1 MRKFKNILIL
11 GVAMVATMM
20 FFQGRASAAE
30 YVVPEGSIYWESSWD
45 CGTGKHAKVSAE
57 NPYTADIPEEGLSV
71 KIDGYSILNKDG
83 SILESYFNN
92 GTALEEVPPIHNDNR
107 MMLHIWS
114 EKGYRLGWIDAQY
127 VKPLKKSR
135 TEIREITIGKED
147 EWLEKFEPKGVDK
160 ITSILQESLRED
172 ENIPRQAY
180 VLGDFS
186 GSMADFYE
194 DVLEKVEDFSG
205 EKFVFGGKLQR
216 FSSGMDVYDYDI
228 NPGSTDI
235 ANAFNELSNV
245 EENSHIYLLSD
256 LEDNSGTPMQKNE
269 DFVGEISIVYYPG
282 YTRNFYDF
290 IEVLR
295 EAFPNATLTG
305 F

>member
-1 MRKFKNILIL
+1 MKQSAKNFLII
-11 GVAMVATMM
+11 VMAMIATVML
-20 FFQGRASAAE
+20 FQGRASAAE
-30 YVVPEGSIYWESSWD
+30 YVVPEGTTYWESSWD
-45 CGTGKHAKVSAE
+45 GGTGKHAKVSAE
-57 NPYTADIPEEGLSV
+57 NAYTADIQEEGLSV

-83 SILESYFNN
+83 GIIESHFNN
-92 GTALEEVPPIHNDNR
+92 GAALEEVPPIHSGNR

-114 EKGYRLGWIDAQY
+114 EKGYRLGWIDAQC

-180 VLGDFS
+180 LLGDFS

-228 NPGSTDI
+228 NLAG
-235 ANAFNELSNV
+235 
-245 EENSHIYLLSD
+245 
-256 LEDNSGTPMQKNE
+256 
-269 DFVGEISIVYYPG
+269 
-282 YTRNFYDF
+282 
-290 IEVLR
+290 
-295 EAFPNATLTG
+295 NATHMEKRLHLLTKSILCG
-305 F
+305 T